1 MGSARS
7 GCRDRT
13 DILNGKITEHP
24 VDLEDLLDKGVE
36 EGLLELLD
44 LMLSDDPDL
53 RPDIDEVKD
62 YFDQLV

>member
-1 MGSARS
+1 MA
-7 GCRDRT
+7 